1 MRSPAF
7 DDALRGFR
15 ASIPFWLGFIPLG
28 FILGAQASRQG
39 MSAVTAG
46 FMAFF
51 NYAGGSEFAA
61 VALWSAAPP
70 VLLIALTTWLINSRH
85 IVLGAALSIYTRR
98 QSFLENAFLFFLMC
112 DEVWAVSMNEIR
124 RRRAEGA
131 SDDEA
136 FSYAFHVGAG
146 FGFWIPWALTT
157 ASGAYFGNALGDLD
171 RFGFAMAFPATFITL
186 IVLMW
191 PGWRRSAPIAASAAA
206 AAAASLWLPSWAT
219 VLAGTAAGLAAA
231 VWGPHAEEEGA

>member
-112 DEVWAVSMNEIR
+112 DEVWAVSMKSAGAAPKARPTTRPSPTPFTSE
-124 RRRAEGA
+124 RA
-131 SDDEA
+131 S
-136 FSYAFHVGAG
+136 
-146 FGFWIPWALTT
+146 
-157 ASGAYFGNALGDLD
+157 ASG
-171 RFGFAMAFPATFITL
+171 FP
-186 IVLMW
+186 
-191 PGWRRSAPIAASAAA
+191 
-206 AAAASLWLPSWAT
+206 
-219 VLAGTAAGLAAA
+219 
-231 VWGPHAEEEGA
+231 GP